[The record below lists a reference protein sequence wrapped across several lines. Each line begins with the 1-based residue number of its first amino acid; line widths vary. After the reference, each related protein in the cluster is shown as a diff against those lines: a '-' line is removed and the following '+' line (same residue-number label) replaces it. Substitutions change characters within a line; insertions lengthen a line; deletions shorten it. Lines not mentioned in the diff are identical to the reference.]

1 MDTQL
6 LMRIGRMTPPRRLTL
21 SADVAAAKRLAA
33 SGMIEVTLEVQGKAK
48 RLALQVVHV
57 EAITSEGASAIAIEK
72 SRSRSDL
79 LRAARLIEADLPPL
93 IPCQG
98 RTTYSGQATVM
109 RVTAR
114 GEAALKMR
122 ACSLFHPVQCSPC
135 PVTSDAR

>member
-57 EAITSEGASAIAIEK
+57 EAITREGASAIAIEK
-72 SRSRSDL
+72 
-79 LRAARLIEADLPPL
+79 ACARKN
-93 IPCQG
+93 
-98 RTTYSGQATVM
+98 
-109 RVTAR
+109 
-114 GEAALKMR
+114 AAL
-122 ACSLFHPVQCSPC
+122 PTP
-135 PVTSDAR
+135 